1 MVSQEPYINYKVGF
15 NNILIDP
22 KDNDKSFI
30 IRDGKILAFIDKDK
44 IFLYSPDKS
53 SPFEDNA
60 VIKYYYKEPA
70 IQYNS
75 RETIYYDKN
84 LDGIDIE
91 FKKTPFLD
99 NRVNILSAEGNR
111 KPNGTI
117 IKAIIPNKVCI
128 PLVGTIACCLE
139 SEERYQ
145 PYIFSYDKGWEVFDN
160 YKTNKLCNTNDF
172 NFEKRKLNEEIY
184 QNN

>member
-1 MVSQEPYINYKVGF
+1 MLVDYVREASNMKFFNIKSNLLISILLFSIISCTIQSKEPSKTPLTTYITEDKDLVSQEPYINYKVGF

-30 IRDGKILAFIDKDK
+30 IRDGKILAFIEKDK

-91 FKKTPFLD
+91 
-99 NRVNILSAEGNR
+99 LSL
-111 KPNGTI
+111 I
-117 IKAIIPNKVCI
+117 HI
-128 PLVGTIACCLE
+128 
-139 SEERYQ
+139 
-145 PYIFSYDKGWEVFDN
+145 
-160 YKTNKLCNTNDF
+160 
-172 NFEKRKLNEEIY
+172 
-184 QNN
+184 